1 MEVGV
6 AVMGAS
12 WPVLSGR
19 TNSALLQ
26 RPAGPEG
33 EVCVCVR
40 VYVCVCVCVCCEIAC
55 VCTCVLRGATT

>member
-1 MEVGV
+1 VCAPWLVSTHVEGVCVEVGV

-40 VYVCVCVCVCCEIAC
+40 VYVCVCVCV
-55 VCTCVLRGATT
+55 L